1 MRFNQG
7 RSPYNLG
14 RFQLLS
20 SSTRPAGADV
30 IAVRRDALQA
40 RKKTLEAARVKAM
53 VMREL
58 EQPRVTH
65 LLTRGDFLRPAQ
77 RVESAVLNQLHPLSE
92 LERPLTRLDLA
103 HWLVDSDNPLT
114 PRVAVNRMWQKLFGV
129 GLVETVEDFGAQGS
143 VPSHPKLL
151 DWLAA
156 EFVERGWSRKQML
169 RLIVTS
175 STYRQASTT
184 RADLD
189 RKDPMNQLLGR
200 QNRLRV
206 DAEIVRDLA
215 LSASGKLS
223 PKIGGPSVYPPQPAG
238 VYAFTQKKKNWP
250 TSEGEDRFRR
260 TMYTFFYRSSPHP
273 MLTAFDTP
281 RFNVTCT
288 RRGRSNTPLQS
299 LMVAN
304 DPGLFELAEALAER
318 TSVRKGDL
326 NTKLHHMFR
335 LALCRTPST
344 AELQYLKDFVEEQRL
359 KFDKDEVVA
368 GASAEQYALT
378 AAARVLMN
386 LDEFI
391 TRE

>member
-1 MRFNQG
+1 M
-7 RSPYNLG
+7 
-14 RFQLLS
+14 
-20 SSTRPAGADV
+20 
-30 IAVRRDALQA
+30 
-40 RKKTLEAARVKAM
+40 
-53 VMREL
+53 
-58 EQPRVTH
+58 
-65 LLTRGDFLRPAQ
+65 
-77 RVESAVLNQLHPLSE
+77 
-92 LERPLTRLDLA
+92 TRLDLA

-129 GLVETVEDFGAQGS
+129 GLVETVEDFGVQGS